1 MHIGKPEPDQLDPP
15 HPLAPVLKT
24 SESKET
30 HRKIWKIH
38 ENPLET
44 KVYIWE
50 NHPEMV
56 GFFRPIAGSLSIG
69 EVGLESRL

>member
-50 NHPEMV
+50 NHPEMEKSH
-56 GFFRPIAGSLSIG
+56 GKSSTINDPKWRF
-69 EVGLESRL
+69 